1 MVCLGWRHSSVVREE
16 GSYAGDRT
24 LHVIRRL
31 AWRHSRR
38 FPQTYNQAVP
48 PQCMQGDD
56 ELAGWSDKSPVH
68 QLVVESG
75 E

>member
-68 QLVVESG
+68 
-75 E
+75 

>member
-38 FPQTYNQAVP
+38 FPQTYN
-48 PQCMQGDD
+48 
-56 ELAGWSDKSPVH
+56 
-68 QLVVESG
+68 
-75 E
+75 